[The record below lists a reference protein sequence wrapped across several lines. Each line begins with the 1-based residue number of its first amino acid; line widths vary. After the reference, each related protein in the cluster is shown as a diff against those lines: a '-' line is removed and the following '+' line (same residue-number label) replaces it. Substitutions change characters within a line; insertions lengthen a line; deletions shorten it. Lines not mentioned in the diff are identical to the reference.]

1 MTRRRLSLRRFGAD
15 EQGTTL
21 VELAMVLPLFL
32 LLFFALIDF
41 GRLAY
46 QWMGSEK
53 AMGIAAR
60 IATVRAPACGPDL
73 VPETYTRGTS
83 TTERYGTNCNAGPG
97 ICSLPAEVTCLGDVT
112 NTTVAEIWNRIE
124 PLMPNTATAANMRFR
139 YSPDASNGDGVTQQ
153 IGFLGGPYVPTVTVE
168 LTGLTFQF
176 VTPLSALADLASG
189 VTGSDISSDLAM
201 PDMSVS
207 LPGEDLALGTNG

>member
-1 MTRRRLSLRRFGAD
+1 MTRIALRRFAAED
-15 EQGTTL
+15 RGTTL

-53 AMGIAAR
+53 AMGVAAR
-60 IATVRAPACGPDL
+60 IATVRGPACAG
-73 VPETYTRGTS
+73 VPESYGRGS
-83 TTERYGTNCNAGPG
+83 DTTVRFGTNCNAVGG
-97 ICSLPAEVTCLGDVT
+97 ACSVPADVTCAGDIA
-112 NTTVAEIWNRIE
+112 NPTVAEIWGRIE
-124 PLMPNTATAANMRFR
+124 PLLPPDATAANLRFR
-139 YSPDASNGDGVTQQ
+139 YTADAATADGVTQQ

-168 LTGLTFQF
+168 LTGLTFRF
-176 VTPLSALADLASG
+176 ATPLSGLANLATG
-189 VTGSDISSDLAM
+189 LTGSTISTDIAM